1 MLISLAS
8 FVLALKTYRRAGAR
22 VRVAYEVGTIT
33 DNRLKGGTK
42 EVPVIVIHVTNSG
55 MTSIRI
61 NEFLLRPPTIIRFLR
76 NGPYLMFD
84 EGFDVEGL
92 DGKKLPTTLR
102 PNRTMDWAYRIKSAG
117 LAGGWRAPE
126 GSPLVTD
133 LPGIYDRIR
142 KSKIEVTL
150 GNGRI
155 FKRMGLTYG
164 AIISLGSTRSR
175 SRGDQR
181 GEFD

>member
-1 MLISLAS
+1 MWRGWTERSS
-8 FVLALKTYRRAGAR
+8 RA
-22 VRVAYEVGTIT
+22 
-33 DNRLKGGTK
+33 
-42 EVPVIVIHVTNSG
+42 
-55 MTSIRI
+55 
-61 NEFLLRPPTIIRFLR
+61 
-76 NGPYLMFD
+76 
-84 EGFDVEGL
+84 
-92 DGKKLPTTLR
+92 TLR

-155 FKRMGLTYG
+155 LKRMGLTYG
-164 AIISLGSTRSR
+164 AMISLGEYKK
-175 SRGDQR
+175 QM
-181 GEFD
+181 